1 GHRPYIN
8 LTLVNSHSNYHE
20 IEIIHMTTVVGGVSI
35 CNRIETL
42 LKSIFVFHKGII
54 HFHFIAD
61 SQSQQV
67 LSTLLQ
73 TWSVPNLRWSLYDLE
88 ATQNTLQWVK
98 TSHRNTMGQIK
109 LVIDEILP
117 LYVEEVILLDTDMIM
132 LGDVRELQNYVVSM
146 RRSGAL
152 YSTSEDMYQRTT
164 ARLKYPHKGYGENTG
179 TTLYNLKKMREMN
192 WKEMWRAEADR
203 LLRMIGPLMA
213 SEQDIFTSLAVYRPE
228 IHQRMPCVYNFQM
241 GWGALQTYCI
251 PKRGDLIR
259 VKIPHWT
266 GGEKWAENKGYL
278 PYFNKLYKCIQKL
291 DGSRFQDPKLNQTIQ
306 YPRTLLNMLTAE
318 ITTGEVTM
326 AVHTLANQGVN
337 LIQKLGIWPGPVS
350 LVLFGTDLER
360 AQLNDYLNN
369 KNKKENLPSNVELH
383 FVYQTDR
390 HVDYPHFYMKKMAVD
405 SSKSDNVLLIDEIE
419 ELPISKD
426 LFNSVVAKVSSSKF
440 EKVAHMLKSDRQQ
453 PLGTLMKRLTLQRII
468 TQGIPYEDGA
478 RSLKLKS
485 IDFEIVNNEEK
496 KEEKNRKVS
505 SFPHDEFCE
514 KEIVERQK
522 RIRTQSGK

>member
-1 GHRPYIN
+1 
-8 LTLVNSHSNYHE
+8 
-20 IEIIHMTTVVGGVSI
+20 
-35 CNRIETL
+35 
-42 LKSIFVFHKGII
+42 
-54 HFHFIAD
+54 
-61 SQSQQV
+61 
-67 LSTLLQ
+67 
-73 TWSVPNLRWSLYDLE
+73 
-88 ATQNTLQWVK
+88 
-98 TSHRNTMGQIK
+98 
-109 LVIDEILP
+109 
-117 LYVEEVILLDTDMIM
+117 
-132 LGDVRELQNYVVSM
+132 
-146 RRSGAL
+146 
-152 YSTSEDMYQRTT
+152 
-164 ARLKYPHKGYGENTG
+164 
-179 TTLYNLKKMREMN
+179 
-192 WKEMWRAEADR
+192 MWRAEADR

-259 VKIPHWT
+259 VK
-266 GGEKWAENKGYL
+266 
-278 PYFNKLYKCIQKL
+278 
-291 DGSRFQDPKLNQTIQ
+291 
-306 YPRTLLNMLTAE
+306 
-318 ITTGEVTM
+318 TGEVTM

-360 AQLNDYLNN
+360 AQL
-369 KNKKENLPSNVELH
+369 K
-383 FVYQTDR
+383 F

-405 SSKSDNVLLIDEIE
+405 SSKSDN
-419 ELPISKD
+419 
-426 LFNSVVAKVSSSKF
+426 
-440 EKVAHMLKSDRQQ
+440 QQ